1 MMSSLFKLS
10 LMGRI
15 GVVVLLTTLFAGGGA
30 ALVTLVE
37 LQRKGNQDALLA
49 IDRNMRV
56 AWHLLHDV
64 GKTFTQKNGQ
74 LFADQT
80 ILNGHN
86 DIVDAV
92 SQLVGGTA
100 TIFMGDTR
108 VATSVMQADGRRAI
122 GTQLAKNAA
131 YEAIFHQKKPFRGV
145 VEILGVPYITGYDPI
160 FNAEREVIG
169 IVYVGIKTE
178 EFYAGINR
186 LEGIIV
192 ILTAL
197 TGLLGV
203 GVAMFYVRRRI
214 GKPIATMLHAF
225 DQVAGGDL
233 LSHIPVGSEQDEIGK
248 AMQALRTMVES
259 LRQMVAEIRYN
270 IMTLT
275 EASQQMEQVSDE
287 LHQGA
292 ATLKAQAHTVSQ
304 SASHLKN
311 NMNEIAQAAMKSDN
325 TMATISAA
333 AEQASVNMTTI
344 SAASEEAATTLTNV
358 AKAAGH
364 ASGSQEAVR
373 QAVERSAGNVRQVA
387 QSVME
392 VNHSLLDVRRQ
403 CEAASAGSREASAAA
418 LANQDVM
425 KKLTGS
431 ANEIGKVV
439 VVIKSIAEQTNMLA
453 LNASIE
459 ATRAGEAGK
468 GFAVVAQEVKQLA
481 RQTSDATGHI
491 SKKVEEIQGNVE
503 DVTTRVQ
510 MVTERIDAINEA
522 NRLIL
527 QAVGLQSQTMVE
539 IAQAMDQVSLE
550 NQEVTQRVSRSTEGI
565 TDVTRNV
572 SEISAGISEVTRN
585 VSEATSGIEDMAR
598 SVTDATRG
606 NREIT
611 ENVTHASTISAEVA
625 ESVAEVNQLV
635 KEIGRCSTIVDQ
647 RAVDIKKMAGQ
658 LDQMLN
664 QFKV

>member
-1 MMSSLFKLS
+1 MLTALF
-10 LMGRI
+10 
-15 GVVVLLTTLFAGGGA
+15 TGGGA
-30 ALVTLVE
+30 ALVTLFE
-37 LQRKGNQDALLA
+37 LQRKGDQDALLA
-49 IDRNMRV
+49 IERNMRV
-56 AWHLLHDV
+56 AWRLIHHL
-64 GKTFTQKNGQ
+64 GNQFSQKNGQ
-74 LFADQT
+74 LFVDQT
-80 ILNGHN
+80 PLNDHN
-86 DIVDAV
+86 EIVDAV

-108 VATSVMQADGRRAI
+108 IATSVLKADGHRAI
-122 GTQLAKNAA
+122 GTQLARNAA

-145 VEILGVPYITGYDPI
+145 VDILGIPYITGYDPI
-160 FNAEREVIG
+160 FNADREVIG

-192 ILTAL
+192 SLTTL

-203 GVAMFYVRRRI
+203 GLAMFYVRRRI
-214 GKPIATMLHAF
+214 GKPIMTMLHAF
-225 DQVAGGDL
+225 DQVASGDL
-233 LSHIPVGSEQDEIGK
+233 LSHIPVGSEQDEIGR
-248 AMQALRTMVES
+248 AMRALRTMVES
-259 LRQMVAEIRYN
+259 LHQMVAEIRYN
-270 IMTLT
+270 ILTLT

-287 LHQGA
+287 LQQGA
-292 ATLKAQAHTVSQ
+292 VTLKTQAQTVSQ

-311 NMNEIAQAAMKSDN
+311 NMSEIAQAALKSDSN
-325 TMATISAA
+325 MATISAA

-358 AKAAGH
+358 AKSAGQ

-403 CEAASAGSREASAAA
+403 CEAASDGSREANAAA

-491 SKKVEEIQGNVE
+491 SKQVEEIQGNVE

-510 MVTERIDAINEA
+510 MVTERIAAISEA

-527 QAVGLQSQTMVE
+527 QSVGVQSQTMVE
-539 IAQAMDQVSLE
+539 IAQAMDQVAME
-550 NQEVTQRVSRSTEGI
+550 NQEATQRVSRSTEGI
-565 TDVTRNV
+565 ADVTRNV

-585 VSEATSGIEDMAR
+585 VSEATMGIEDMAR

-611 ENVTHASTISAEVA
+611 ANVTHASAISAEVA
-625 ESVAEVNQLV
+625 ESVAEVSQLV
-635 KEIGRCSTIVDQ
+635 KEIGRCSAIVDQ